1 MKLLIANSELKIER
15 FQLTK
20 QESIQMYA
28 YLHFSKD
35 INQMIVLVNNYLHI
49 FTR

>member
-1 MKLLIANSELKIER
+1 MKLQIANSELKIER

-20 QESIQMYA
+20 QESRQTYS

-35 INQMIVLVNNYLHI
+35 INQMTLLINNHLHI